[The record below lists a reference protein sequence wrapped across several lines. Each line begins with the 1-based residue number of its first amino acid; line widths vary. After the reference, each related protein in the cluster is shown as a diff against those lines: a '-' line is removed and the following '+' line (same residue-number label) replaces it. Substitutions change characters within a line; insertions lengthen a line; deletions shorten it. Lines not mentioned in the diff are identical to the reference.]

1 MFLSRRIA
9 FSVPGQSS
17 GAITY
22 FNGTEWVALPPGTAG
37 HFLRTGGPGA
47 APYWSTAPTFTIAG
61 ETSGDLVYYNGS
73 AWTRLPIGS
82 AGQVLSV
89 SGGAPAWSALPAFS
103 IAGQTQGDVLYF
115 NGTLWTRLAASTAGH
130 VLTTQGVGSNP
141 TWAAVPAFS
150 IAGQTQGDVLYF
162 NGTIWTRLPAGTAG
176 FALTTQG
183 VGANPTW
190 APADKIRVVGSFV
203 NSGAGTL
210 PQPLT
215 LTIPNGV
222 PAAGTMRIYEVN
234 VAARDPSKYESIYLR
249 ILVSDTPA
257 ILPNTVESREGDEVY
272 YDSPTGPS
280 LLTFGSDLKIVLSY
294 GIPGFTTVQYRA
306 SVQEA

>member
-22 FNGTEWVALPPGTAG
+22 FNGTEWVALPPGPVG
-37 HFLRTGGPGA
+37 YFLRTAGPGA

-115 NGTLWTRLAASTAGH
+115 NGT
-130 VLTTQGVGSNP
+130 
-141 TWAAVPAFS
+141 
-150 IAGQTQGDVLYF
+150 
-162 NGTIWTRLPAGTAG
+162 IWTRLPAGTAG

-210 PQPLT
+210 TQPLT
-215 LTIPNGV
+215 LTIPNGI

-234 VAARDPSKYESIYLR
+234 VAARSPSKYESIYLR

-257 ILPNTVESREGDEVY
+257 ILPNTVESREGTEVY

-280 LLTFGSDLKIVLSY
+280 LLTFVSDLKIVLSY
-294 GIPGFTTVQYRA
+294 DIPGFTTVQYRA